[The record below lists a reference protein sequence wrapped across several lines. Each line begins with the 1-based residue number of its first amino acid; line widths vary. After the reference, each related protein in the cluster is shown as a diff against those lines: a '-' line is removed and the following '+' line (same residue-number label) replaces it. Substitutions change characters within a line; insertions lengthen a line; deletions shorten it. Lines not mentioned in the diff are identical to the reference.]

1 MNERLTIKMSLYDYN
16 QTYNNSLYNVTENLF
31 NTVNLLMHYEDK
43 SVCNISKLE
52 SNLKS
57 LGQND

>member
-16 QTYNNSLYNVTENLF
+16 NSLYNDTENLF
-31 NTVNLLMHYEDK
+31 NKVNLLMHYEDN

-57 LGQND
+57 LSQND